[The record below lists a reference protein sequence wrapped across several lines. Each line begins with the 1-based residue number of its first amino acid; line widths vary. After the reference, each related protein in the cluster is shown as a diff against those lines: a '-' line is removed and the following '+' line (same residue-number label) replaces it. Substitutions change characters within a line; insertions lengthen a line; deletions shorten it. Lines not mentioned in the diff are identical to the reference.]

1 MSTPTEIEARK
12 SMLVA
17 SSELQR
23 VRMAL
28 AIHDIRNVIH
38 PARGFAA
45 RDDSRLRATT
55 LLKYAVPLMG
65 VRRMSRIV
73 RYATI
78 ALTVLRVVRAWRRG
92 R

>member
-1 MSTPTEIEARK
+1 MTTPTDVDARK
-12 SMLVA
+12 SLLVA
-17 SSELQR
+17 RSELQR

-28 AIHDIRNVIH
+28 AVHDIRNAVS
-38 PARGFAA
+38 PRRGFASA
-45 RDDSRLRATT
+45 DDSRLRATT
-55 LLKYAVPLMG
+55 LLKYAIPLMG